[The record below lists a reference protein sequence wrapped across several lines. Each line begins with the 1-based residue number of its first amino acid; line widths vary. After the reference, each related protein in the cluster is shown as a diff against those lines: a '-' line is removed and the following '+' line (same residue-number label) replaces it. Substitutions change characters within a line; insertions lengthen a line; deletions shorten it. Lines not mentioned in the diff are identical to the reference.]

1 MCQMIEGFL
10 IFISL
15 PSSIP
20 TVFLFLFDEMS
31 WLIHCFF
38 SSLMWL
44 GRSSRY
50 YEEMAVSLAIRL
62 CFSSLDVGI
71 LVVPICS
78 KFLPDLFSS

>member
-1 MCQMIEGFL
+1 MREGCL

-15 PSSIP
+15 PSFSP
-20 TVFLFLFDEMS
+20 TVFFFDEMF
-31 WLIHCFF
+31 WLIHYFF

-50 YEEMAVSLAIRL
+50 YEKMAVSLAVRL
-62 CFSSLDVGI
+62 FFSSLDVGI
-71 LVVPICS
+71 LVVPRFS